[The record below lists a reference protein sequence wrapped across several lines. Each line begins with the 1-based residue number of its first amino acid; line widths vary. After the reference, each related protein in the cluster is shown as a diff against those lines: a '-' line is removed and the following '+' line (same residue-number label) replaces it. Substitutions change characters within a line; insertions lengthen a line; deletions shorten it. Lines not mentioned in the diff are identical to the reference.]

1 MDTIEPSDEQLKIIN
16 SNKHTIVDAVA
27 GSGKTTT
34 AILIAS
40 KNKNKNIFQIT
51 YNSMLK
57 IEVRE
62 KLEKF
67 KINNMKIHT
76 YHSIVT
82 NFYDNSSFDD
92 EHLKKIIKNN
102 TPLKK
107 KIDKIDILLIDEVQD
122 MTLDYYKLVNK
133 FIKDTESSPIIYLFG
148 DEKQCIYQFKNA
160 SSQFLTLANK
170 IWNIE
175 FDKVNLSTSYRL
187 TNQISW
193 FLNKCMLKN
202 NKIKTIRDGPKVDYY
217 ICNSF
222 TIANKIG
229 LTIRNL
235 IKNENFKEDDFFILV
250 PSIKSESPYKK
261 LENYLVKFKI
271 KCMTPISDD
280 VKLDDSVIKDKV
292 VFTTFHQSKGR
303 ERKVV
308 IIYNFD
314 NTYFSFFGK
323 NLDQTICPNILYVAL
338 SRASYKLIIIQ
349 DDKNPPLTFLD
360 LENKNIKTYVNILKI
375 NKKKQIQSKIISDNK
390 FIKKSVSELVKFL
403 SSSTLDILIT
413 IMHNLFE
420 NINNNINPVKI
431 ISKIETGP
439 NIFEDV
445 SELNGLVIPSIYEK
459 KNNNDVSTIEYYVLT
474 HIRDKPDIKKY
485 VGEINIPCITI
496 ADYLKVGNIYN
507 AIQNGLHSKISQIQ
521 NYNWLTQDNINECFK
536 NINIIQNKNLLF
548 EYKITNNDEDDE
560 NFFIYIHEIYGE
572 IQISARIDAFDDEN
586 IYEFKCVNS
595 LNLEHKL
602 QLILYHWLWHKSEL
616 YNKYGKKNGILLNI
630 RTGETLKLIYNNFV
644 INQIVD
650 LIIIDKFT
658 NKNTLNDEEFLEFV
672 KK

>member
-1 MDTIEPSDEQLKIIN
+1 MDIVPSSEQLLIIN
-16 SNKHTIVDAVA
+16 SNNNTIVDAVA

-34 AILIAS
+34 AILLAIN
-40 KNKNKNIFQIT
+40 NKNKNIFQIT

-62 KLEKF
+62 KLTKY

-76 YHSIVT
+76 YHSLVT

-102 TPLKK
+102 TPLKN
-107 KIDKIDILLIDEVQD
+107 KIDKIDMLLIDEVQD
-122 MTLDYYKLVNK
+122 MTLDYFKLVNK
-133 FIKDTESSPIIYLFG
+133 FIKDSESSPIIYLFG

-160 SSQFLTLANK
+160 SAQFLTLANK

-175 FDKVNLSTSYRL
+175 FNKLDLSTSYRL

-193 FLNKCMLKN
+193 FINKCMLKT

-222 TIANKIG
+222 AISNKIG
-229 LTIRNL
+229 LFIRNL
-235 IKNENFKEDDFFILV
+235 IKNENLKEDDFFVLV

-261 LENYLVKFKI
+261 LENYLVKFGI

-303 ERKVV
+303 ERKV
-308 IIYNFD
+308 IILYNFD
-314 NTYFSFFGK
+314 NTYFSFFGSK
-323 NLDQTICPNILYVAL
+323 LDQSICPNILYVAA

-360 LENKNIKTYVNILKI
+360 MNNKNINTYVNIIKV
-375 NKKKQIQSKIISDNK
+375 NKKKPVIAKLVIDNK
-390 FIKKSVSELVKFL
+390 FMKKSVSDLVKFL

-413 IMHNLFE
+413 IMKDIFE
-420 NINNNINPVKI
+420 NITTNLNPIKI
-431 ISKIETGP
+431 ISKIETKT
-439 NIFEDV
+439 NVFEDV

-459 KNNNDVSTIEYYVLT
+459 KDNNISTIEYYVLA
-474 HIRDKPDIKKY
+474 HIRDKPEIKKY
-485 VGEINIPCITI
+485 AGEIIIPCITI
-496 ADYLKVGNIYN
+496 ADYLKVGNVYN
-507 AIQNGLHSKISQIQ
+507 AIQSNLHSKISQIQ
-521 NYNWLTQDNINECFK
+521 NYNWLSDEKVQECFK
-536 NINIIQNKNLLF
+536 YINIIENKNLLF

-560 NFFIYIHEIYGE
+560 NFFIYTHDIYGE
-572 IQISARIDAFDDEN
+572 VQISARIDAFDKEN
-586 IYEFKCVNS
+586 IYEFKCFNL

-602 QLILYHWLWHKSEL
+602 QLIMYYWIWHKSEL
-616 YNKYGKKNGILLNI
+616 NNKYGKKNGILLNI
-630 RTGETLKLIYNNFV
+630 RTGETLKLITNTF
-644 INQIVD
+644 IIDQIVD
-650 LIIIDKFT
+650 LIITDKFT
-658 NKNTLNDEEFLEFV
+658 NKNTLNDEEFIESV

>member
-1 MDTIEPSDEQLKIIN
+1 MDKIEPSSEQLIIIN
-16 SNKHTIVDAVA
+16 SKNHTIVDAVA

-40 KNKNKNIFQIT
+40 KNNNKNIFQIT

-122 MTLDYYKLVNK
+122 MTLDYYKLVHK
-133 FIKDTESSPIIYLFG
+133 FIKDTESTPIIYLFG

-175 FDKVNLSTSYRL
+175 FNKVNLSTSYRL

-222 TIANKIG
+222 SIANKIG
-229 LTIRNL
+229 ITIRNL

-323 NLDQTICPNILYVAL
+323 NMDQTICPNILYVAL

-375 NKKKQIQSKIISDNK
+375 NKKKLTQSKIIADNK

-403 SSSTLDILIT
+403 SSSTLDILIS
-413 IMHNLFE
+413 IMSNLFE
-420 NINNNINPVKI
+420 NINENINPVKI
-431 ISKIETGP
+431 ISKIETGQ
-439 NIFEDV
+439 NVFEDV

-459 KNNNDVSTIEYYVLT
+459 QNNNDVSTIEYYVLT
-474 HIRDKPDIKKY
+474 HIRDKPEIKKY

-507 AIQNGLHSKISQIQ
+507 AIQNSLHSKISQIQ
-521 NYNWLTQDNINECFK
+521 NYNWLTQDNIDECFK
-536 NINIIQNKNLLF
+536 NINIIKNKNLLF
-548 EYKITNNDEDDE
+548 EHKITNNDEDDE
-560 NFFIYIHEIYGE
+560 NFFIYTHDIYGE

-586 IYEFKCVNS
+586 IYEFKCVSS

-630 RTGETLKLIYNNFV
+630 RTGETLKLIDNNFV

-650 LIIIDKFT
+650 LIIVDKFT

-672 KK
+672 NK

>member
-1 MDTIEPSDEQLKIIN
+1 MDIIPSSEQLLIIN
-16 SNKHTIVDAVA
+16 SKNNTIVDAVA

-34 AILIAS
+34 AILLAS
-40 KNKNKNIFQIT
+40 DNKNKNIFQIT

-62 KLEKF
+62 KLSKY
-67 KINNMKIHT
+67 KITNMKIHT
-76 YHSIVT
+76 YHSLVT

-102 TPLKK
+102 IPLKN

-122 MTLDYYKLVNK
+122 MTLDYFKLVHK
-133 FIKDTESSPIIYLFG
+133 FINDTESKPIIYLFG

-160 SSQFLTLANK
+160 SAQFLTLANK

-175 FDKVNLSTSYRL
+175 FNKLNLSTSYRL

-193 FLNKCMLKN
+193 FINKCMLKT
-202 NKIKTIRDGPKVDYY
+202 NKIQTVRDGPKVDYY

-229 LTIRNL
+229 LSIRNL
-235 IKNENFKEDDFFILV
+235 IKNENLKEDDFFVLV

-261 LENYLVKFKI
+261 LENYLVKFGI

-323 NLDQTICPNILYVAL
+323 TLDQNICPNIFYVAV

-349 DDKNPPLTFLD
+349 DEKNPPLSFLN

-375 NKKKQIQSKIISDNK
+375 NKKKPTPGKIIPDNK
-390 FIKKSVSELVKFL
+390 FMKKSVSELVKFL
-403 SSSTLDILIT
+403 SSSTLDVLIT
-413 IMHNLFE
+413 IMNNLFE
-420 NINNNINPVKI
+420 NITTNLNPVKI
-431 ISKIETGP
+431 ISKIETKP
-439 NIFEDV
+439 NVFEDV
-445 SELNGLVIPSIYEK
+445 SELNGLVIPSIYERID
-459 KNNNDVSTIEYYVLT
+459 NDVSTIEYYVLK
-474 HIRDKPDIKKY
+474 HIIDKPEIQKY
-485 VGEINIPCITI
+485 AGTINIPCINI
-496 ADYLKVGNIYN
+496 EDYLKVGNVYN
-507 AIQNGLHSKISQIQ
+507 AIQSNLHSKISQIQ
-521 NYNWLTQDNINECFK
+521 NYNWLTKENVDECFK
-536 NINIIQNKNLLF
+536 NINIIKNKNLLF
-548 EYKITNNDEDDE
+548 EYKITNNDEEDE
-560 NFFIYIHEIYGE
+560 NFFIYMHDIYGE
-572 IQISARIDAFDDEN
+572 IQIAARIDAFDDNN

-602 QLILYHWLWHKSEL
+602 QLIMYYWMWHKSEL
-616 YNKYGKKNGILLNI
+616 SNKYGKRDGILLNI
-630 RTGETLKLIYNNFV
+630 RTGETLKLVKNMFI

-658 NKNTLNDEEFLEFV
+658 NKNVLNDEEFIEFV